1 MKKLLVIGL
10 MALTCCGT
18 QTGGKRAAVIEREK
32 GSITFVVDEDL
43 PAPTGFR
50 QYEIRNG
57 AAVKQLLLRDH
68 TSAAPQIVAASFDD
82 EEELRYLEEDAFYR
96 TMVEAYAGHRP
107 LVLSPDMVWMSISQG
122 FASYV
127 NAHSEEVRHLLVD
140 HEGKIDLVVETTR
153 DPMSGSLN
161 WEALVDSFS
170 TAIMQNTKG
179 ELAEALVKDFS
190 TTGPVEHVASRIT
203 LMKAVESY
211 FGYIAMDIICGIPHI
226 KLEGTPEDW
235 QQVLAKTKLLE
246 PFGLKAWTDRLTPIL
261 EQFIKAAKG
270 KPEKIFWQ
278 SIVRQMR
285 VDELRGNGCVNV
297 GEWTDLDGWFLA
309 FFPDK
314 EGNTKTSVKHTES
327 MPSELVHVGFKFVQV
342 GGLNGQTVTPMELT
356 AGFVGAEV
364 DEKTKTMRPKLG
376 WMVSLAD
383 SDDEQ
388 LEKMQQQANH
398 LWLSISEVP
407 EVLSRVQGIKNLTL
421 DFAGEVA
428 LPAWMDTMTIQQLT
442 VRGRMTD
449 EQKEELKRRFP
460 KIKLQ
465 NQK

>member
-1 MKKLLVIGL
+1 M
-10 MALTCCGT
+10 
-18 QTGGKRAAVIEREK
+18 
-32 GSITFVVDEDL
+32 DL
-43 PAPTGFR
+43 
-50 QYEIRNG
+50 
-57 AAVKQLLLRDH
+57 
-68 TSAAPQIVAASFDD
+68 
-82 EEELRYLEEDAFYR
+82 
-96 TMVEAYAGHRP
+96 
-107 LVLSPDMVWMSISQG
+107 
-122 FASYV
+122 
-127 NAHSEEVRHLLVD
+127 
-140 HEGKIDLVVETTR
+140 
-153 DPMSGSLN
+153 
-161 WEALVDSFS
+161 
-170 TAIMQNTKG
+170 
-179 ELAEALVKDFS
+179 
-190 TTGPVEHVASRIT
+190 
-203 LMKAVESY
+203 
-211 FGYIAMDIICGIPHI
+211 ICGIPHI

-246 PFGLKAWTDRLTPIL
+246 PFGLKVWTDRLTPIL

-285 VDELRGNGCVNV
+285 VDELRGNGCIA

-314 EGNTKTSVKHTES
+314 EGNTKTSVKYTES

-342 GGLNGQTVTPMELT
+342 DPASGETVTTPMELT

-388 LEKMQQQANH
+388 LEKMQQQANY
-398 LWLSISEVP
+398 LWLNISMVP
-407 EVLSRVQGIKNLTL
+407 EVLSRVQGIRNLTL
-421 DFAGEVA
+421 DFAGEVV
-428 LPAWMDTMTIQQLT
+428 LPAWMDSMTIQQFT

-460 KIKLQ
+460 KIRLQ
-465 NQK
+465 DLK